1 MTNREQRQAYL
12 EFIYSLLEKKNISD
26 LDRFKFV
33 VYLLLQDR
41 NLEAFNLF
49 KKINREDFSKKYEEI
64 YEGDN
69 HPQKMSIL
77 TVQLDYLSAYFDF
90 LFGEESNF
98 KIAR

>member
-1 MTNREQRQAYL
+1 MDFYPLVNARAHRVGNDLKSTMTNREQRQAYL

-69 HPQKMSIL
+69 HP
-77 TVQLDYLSAYFDF
+77 
-90 LFGEESNF
+90 
-98 KIAR
+98 